1 MDLYIDKENVLSLI
15 KNQDNKLYSDSLKT
29 MQKQLNVN
37 FNFTKET
44 IASDE
49 YLMAWFKFFTSNIG
63 ENNKQSFSADKF
75 PVRPLKSNTSNTFDT
90 KQLSSIYLIDDPDIT
105 KLINAGS
112 VLIGAVG
119 DEFEVFNQLFLLQN
133 DYLFERELRIG
144 EAGFTRWEDLE
155 KFATPLTDI
164 IIIDPYILKNGEVN
178 ANTID
183 VNLIHWLGI
192 ICSKSNVKINIVIV
206 LNPNQ
211 MSYDI
216 ADIRTK
222 ILTRIEGVI
231 GKKPQVTFI
240 KTVKEHDRSIITNY
254 IRITG
259 NTFTYW
265 NDAGAKITKGKEI
278 SVKSFAKI
286 EFQDNA
292 IKALADVQSI
302 IEFALKN
309 DGVEGDKICNFL
321 SFS

>member
-15 KNQDNKLYSDSLKT
+15 KNQDNNLYSDSLKT

-44 IASDE
+44 IASDVN
-49 YLMAWFKFFTSNIG
+49 LMAWFKFFTSGMG
-63 ENNKQSFSADKF
+63 ENNKQSFTPEKF

-90 KQLSSIYLIDDPDIT
+90 KQLSSIYLLDDPDIT

-112 VLIGAVG
+112 ILIGAVG
-119 DEFEVFNQLFLLQN
+119 DEFAIFNQLFLFQD

-144 EAGFTRWEDLE
+144 DADFTCWEDLE

-164 IIIDPYILKNGEVN
+164 IIIDPFILKNGEVN
-178 ANTID
+178 INTID

-192 ICSKSNVKINIVIV
+192 ICSKSNIKINIVIV
-206 LNPNQ
+206 LNPNE
-211 MSYDI
+211 MSYNI
-216 ADIRTK
+216 AEIRTK
-222 ILTRIEGVI
+222 IINRIEGVV

-254 IRITG
+254 LRITG

-265 NDAGAKITKGKEI
+265 NDAGVKITKGKEI
-278 SVKSFAKI
+278 SVKSFAKT
-286 EFQDNA
+286 EFHDNA
-292 IKALADVQSI
+292 LKALSDVQI
-302 IEFALKN
+302 IIDFALKN
-309 DGVEGDKICNFL
+309 DGVEGDKISNFL
-321 SFS
+321 NFQ

>member
-15 KNQDNKLYSDSLKT
+15 KNQDNRLYSDSLKT

-49 YLMAWFKFFTSNIG
+49 FLMAWFKFFTSGIG
-63 ENNKQSFSADKF
+63 KNNKQSFSSEKF
-75 PVRPLKSNTSNTFDT
+75 PVRPLRSNTSNTFDT
-90 KQLSSIYLIDDPDIT
+90 KQLSSIYLLDDSDIT

-112 VLIGAVG
+112 ILIGAVG
-119 DEFEVFNQLFLLQN
+119 DEFRIFNQLFLLQD

-144 EAGFTRWEDLE
+144 EAEFSCWEDLE

-164 IIIDPYILKNGEVN
+164 IIIDPYILKNGEIN
-178 ANTID
+178 INTID
-183 VNLIHWLGI
+183 INIIHWLGI
-192 ICSKSNVKINIVIV
+192 ICSKSNTKIKIVVV
-206 LNPNQ
+206 LNPNE
-211 MSYDI
+211 MSYNI
-216 ADIRTK
+216 ADIRIK
-222 ILTRIEGVI
+222 ITNRIIGVI

-265 NDAGAKITKGKEI
+265 NDAGVKITKGKEI

-286 EFQDNA
+286 EFQGNA
-292 IKALADVQSI
+292 LKALEDVQNI

-309 DGVEGDKICNFL
+309 DGVEGDKKSNFL
-321 SFS
+321 NFS